1 LHGPIVASI
10 SSLTHA
16 VGNSITPDR
25 ISVKTPTTG
34 GFVTMA
40 KPVPISETT
49 KGSHD
54 INVNFKVDVDIKD
67 IAGRY
72 SGTLAFTVMPPS

>member
-1 LHGPIVASI
+1 
-10 SSLTHA
+10 
-16 VGNSITPDR
+16 
-25 ISVKTPTTG
+25 
-34 GFVTMA
+34 MA